1 MKRVFLDTNILMD
14 AIEFRQHGAEAN
26 LLLDMSRAN
35 IIQTCVAV
43 MSFSTLSYL
52 LRRRTKE
59 DIHQI
64 FENLAD
70 AIEILPMDDKQ
81 FFESMA
87 FGPVQDFEDM
97 MQYQCAKA
105 NGCDVIITNNGKD
118 YAEFCDL
125 PFMTA
130 AEFLKELGN

>member
-1 MKRVFLDTNILMD
+1 MKRIFLDTNILMD

-35 IIQTCVAV
+35 IIQTCAAV
-43 MSFSTLSYL
+43 MSFSTRSYL

-64 FENLAD
+64 FENLTD

-87 FGPVQDFEDM
+87 FGPVQDFEDL

-125 PFMTA
+125 PFLTA
-130 AEFLKELGN
+130 AEFLNGLSD

>member
-35 IIQTCVAV
+35 IIQTCAAV

-64 FENLAD
+64 FENLTD

-87 FGPVQDFEDM
+87 FGPVQDFEDL

-130 AEFLKELGN
+130 AEFLNGLSD

>member
-14 AIEFRQHGAEAN
+14 AIEYRQHGAVAN

-35 IIQTCVAV
+35 IIQTCAAV

-64 FENLAD
+64 FENLTD

-87 FGPVQDFEDM
+87 FDPVQDFEDL

-130 AEFLKELGN
+130 AEFLNGLSD

>member
-14 AIEFRQHGAEAN
+14 AIAFRQHGAEAN

-35 IIQTCVAV
+35 LIQTCAAV
-43 MSFSTLSYL
+43 MSFATLSYL
-52 LRRRTKE
+52 LRHRTKE

-64 FENLAD
+64 FDNLID
-70 AIEILPMDDKQ
+70 AIEILPMDNKQ
-81 FFESMA
+81 FYESMA
-87 FGPVQDFEDM
+87 LGPVRDFEDL

-105 NGCDVIITNNGKD
+105 NGCDVIITNNGRD

-130 AEFLKELGN
+130 AEFLHELE

>member
-14 AIEFRQHGAEAN
+14 AIAFRQHGAEAN

-35 IIQTCVAV
+35 LIQTCAAV
-43 MSFSTLSYL
+43 MSFATLSYL
-52 LRRRTKE
+52 LRHRTKE

-64 FENLAD
+64 FDNLID
-70 AIEILPMDDKQ
+70 AIEILPMDNKQ
-81 FFESMA
+81 FYESMA
-87 FGPVQDFEDM
+87 LGPVRDFEDM
-97 MQYQCAKA
+97 LQYQCAKA
-105 NGCDVIITNNGKD
+105 NGCDVIITNNGRD

-130 AEFLKELGN
+130 AEFLHKLE